1 MSSLG
6 LRVQLGRL
14 DTSTRTAS
22 APLDGAG
29 KVAKR
34 GGEASARRRR
44 AKLWLSPYEP
54 SNAIGGNAR
63 AREPQ
68 GGGARWRDR
77 RSVERRMC
85 RRWRHR
91 RRLCLVRG
99 RRPHAGGLRHGRR
112 PHAGGLRHGS
122 EWRAAGRCAV
132 CGLFPG
138 EAAAEDF
145 ERSKENFNRLS
156 LRSPQA
162 RFLLPKSCD
171 MQVWQFLSSLV
182 PPPVIR
188 PFLVRFDDAIDTT
201 IDELLPTG
209 SLMCD
214 DYRY

>member
-1 MSSLG
+1 MLSSLW

-22 APLDGAG
+22 APLGGAG

-34 GGEASARRRR
+34 GGEASARRTR

-63 AREPQ
+63 ARDLQ
-68 GGGARWRDR
+68 GAGGARWRDR
-77 RSVERRMC
+77 RSVERRMR

-91 RRLCLVRG
+91 RRLCLVR
-99 RRPHAGGLRHGRR
+99 GRR

-162 RFLLPKSCD
+162 RFLLLKLKWTETARYGGLRHGSGGISSSACSTPAAPRCKS
-171 MQVWQFLSSLV
+171 
-182 PPPVIR
+182 
-188 PFLVRFDDAIDTT
+188 
-201 IDELLPTG
+201 
-209 SLMCD
+209 
-214 DYRY
+214 